1 VSTAAGGF
9 GSKWILLVPGTNPA
23 FAWRIGDARR
33 KISTGSV
40 KFEAKHPEIDQIR
53 FKSIGYRIISSPN
66 SDFALGMPRF
76 RLADAQIQ
84 LRSKK
89 LIERFLLAIL
99 PEPQRLARLQVADH
113 GDELHLLAEVN
124 LIHTHLC

>member
-1 VSTAAGGF
+1 MKLVEHDAA
-9 GSKWILLVPGTNPA
+9 VPRPLFNAVGERPPHIHAGRLDALPLA
-23 FAWRIGDARR
+23 F
-33 KISTGSV
+33 
-40 KFEAKHPEIDQIR
+40 
-53 FKSIGYRIISSPN
+53 
-66 SDFALGMPRF
+66 L
-76 RLADAQIQ
+76 Q

-99 PEPQRLARLQVADH
+99 PEPQRFARLQVADH